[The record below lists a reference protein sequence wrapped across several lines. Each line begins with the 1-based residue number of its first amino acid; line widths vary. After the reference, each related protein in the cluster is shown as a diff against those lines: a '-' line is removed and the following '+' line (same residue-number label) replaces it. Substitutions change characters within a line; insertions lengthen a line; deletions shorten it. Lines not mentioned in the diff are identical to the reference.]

1 MNRPQPSNGEAPSE
15 ERRKAQKHGDEH
27 MNNETQQNTENAP
40 THVYLTAP
48 TRRLWRGPAGVSKV
62 ASVQEPRA
70 NAHWQYRP
78 KTTEAHIMDA
88 AKGTPSGL
96 LQAGLKGAGEKVQK
110 ELKNG
115 LCDIVF
121 AVGQMQE
128 NLPITVL
135 DSTRRFGGLPVEVKD
150 LTANMHRFL
159 PSAPHIRHAKRK
171 VPRSVCETAQHYLD
185 ETTRF
190 LDEARKAFREL
201 DAHLLSSDSLLA
213 LIDAQPAN
221 HFTLAI
227 HENSKDD
234 RQGDSVVGVLIPIE
248 EIVPILDTL
257 GLDSVQPLRVISDV
271 YAPGG
276 FPITWSE
283 RKGGHT
289 LTLYQGR
296 SDAFF
301 AACEKAVEILAPV
314 DAFVQDRALKMIAE
328 VTAEEAEAVVQ
339 KQERGEIRNDDSERK
354 EAARLRKVAA
364 HRGLPRLKAY
374 LSLLHSA
381 ESILLYGEPKEG
393 LVAWLT
399 GHIAL
404 LEENTDLMMDTDDH
418 SLFWNSPNTE
428 THDASDGPVTR
439 DACDYTVTEVAETLD
454 YADTLD
460 RRFEERRAK
469 REAALAEAE
478 RALAASQ
485 AIPEEIVDA
494 FNAAVAEAAEVIE
507 DKVQVWE
514 LRANLPSARWDQV
527 SDDDR
532 FNGLGL
538 RGTEDDC
545 EIHELT
551 LRIDREAARAELHE
565 SVCVVTAPATLKGA
579 NMDGFEGLGSV
590 YENEDDRE
598 TATLTLTYR
607 CLPCKPGTRES
618 FAAFGKSWLFPH
630 WEQATV
636 SNVEIVR
643 AYPQEVTA

>member
-1 MNRPQPSNGEAPSE
+1 MLN
-15 ERRKAQKHGDEH
+15 
-27 MNNETQQNTENAP
+27 
-40 THVYLTAP
+40 
-48 TRRLWRGPAGVSKV
+48 
-62 ASVQEPRA
+62 
-70 NAHWQYRP
+70 
-78 KTTEAHIMDA
+78 
-88 AKGTPSGL
+88 
-96 LQAGLKGAGEKVQK
+96 
-110 ELKNG
+110 
-115 LCDIVF
+115 
-121 AVGQMQE
+121 
-128 NLPITVL
+128 
-135 DSTRRFGGLPVEVKD
+135 
-150 LTANMHRFL
+150 
-159 PSAPHIRHAKRK
+159 
-171 VPRSVCETAQHYLD
+171 
-185 ETTRF
+185 
-190 LDEARKAFREL
+190 
-201 DAHLLSSDSLLA
+201 SDSLLA

-221 HFTLAI
+221 HFTLAV
-227 HENSKDD
+227 HENSKGD

-257 GLDSVQPLRVISDV
+257 GLGSVQPLRVISDV

-314 DAFVQDRALKMIAE
+314 DAFVQEKALKMIAE
-328 VTAEEAEAVVQ
+328 VTAEEAEAVVR
-339 KQERGEIRNDDSERK
+339 KQERGMIRNDDSDRK

-364 HRGLPRLKAY
+364 PWPPHLKAY

-381 ESILLYGEPKEG
+381 ESILLYGEPKED

-399 GHIAL
+399 GHITL
-404 LEENTDLMMDTDDH
+404 LEENTDLMMDNDDH
-418 SLFWNSPNTE
+418 SLWWNRPNLD
-428 THDASDGPVTR
+428 HDYAGPVTR
-439 DACDYTVTEVAETLD
+439 ESHHYTVTEVAESLN

-485 AIPEEIVDA
+485 AIPEEIVAA

-514 LRANLPSARWDQV
+514 LRENLPSARWDRV

-545 EIHELT
+545 EIHELN
-551 LRIDREAARAELHE
+551 LSIDEEAARAELHE
-565 SVCVVTAPATLKGA
+565 GVCVVTAPAILRGA
-579 NMDGFEGLGSV
+579 MMTT
-590 YENEDDRE
+590 ENLRDLVNPADRRE

-618 FAAFGKSWLFPH
+618 FAAFGKSWLFPR

-643 AYPQEVTA
+643 AYPQEVGA

>member
-1 MNRPQPSNGEAPSE
+1 MTTE
-15 ERRKAQKHGDEH
+15 
-27 MNNETQQNTENAP
+27 QNTENAP

-48 TRRLWRGPAGVSKV
+48 TRGLWGEPTGVSKV

-70 NAHWQYRP
+70 NSHWKYRP
-78 KTTEAHIMDA
+78 KTTEEHIRDA

-110 ELKNG
+110 ELKNA

-121 AVGQMQE
+121 AVGQMEE
-128 NLPITVL
+128 NYPITVL
-135 DSTRRFGGLPVEVKD
+135 DSTRRYGGLPVEVED
-150 LTANMHRFL
+150 LTANLHRFI
-159 PSAPHIRHAKRK
+159 PRRESTRVAHRK
-171 VPRSVCETAQHYLD
+171 APRSVCESAQHYLD
-185 ETTRF
+185 GTTRF

-201 DAHLLSSDSLLA
+201 DAHLLSGDSLLA

-221 HFTLAI
+221 HFTLAV
-227 HENSKDD
+227 HENSKGD

-257 GLDSVQPLRVISDV
+257 GLGSVQPLRVISDV

-314 DAFVQDRALKMIAE
+314 DAFVQEKALKMIAE
-328 VTAEEAEAVVQ
+328 VTAEEAGAVVQ
-339 KQERGEIRNDDSERK
+339 KQERGEIRNEDEPE

-381 ESILLYGEPKEG
+381 ESVLLYGEPKED

-399 GHIAL
+399 GHITL
-404 LEENTDLMMDTDDH
+404 LEENTDLMMDNDDH
-418 SLFWNSPNTE
+418 SLWWNRPNLD
-428 THDASDGPVTR
+428 HDYVGPVTR
-439 DACDYTVTEVAETLD
+439 ERHHYSITEVADALN

-460 RRFEERRAK
+460 RRFEERRAE

-485 AIPEEIVDA
+485 AIPEEIVAA

-514 LRANLPSARWDQV
+514 LRENLPSVRPYEGV

-545 EIHELT
+545 EIHELHLT
-551 LRIDREAARAELHE
+551 ADREAARAELHE
-565 SVCVVTAPATLKGA
+565 GVCIVTAPAILKGA
-579 NMDGFEGLGSV
+579 IMDGFKGLGSV

-598 TATLTLTYR
+598 KATLTLTYR

-618 FAAFGKSWLFPH
+618 FAAFGKSWLFPR

-643 AYPQEVTA
+643 AYPQEVAA

>member
-1 MNRPQPSNGEAPSE
+1 MTTE
-15 ERRKAQKHGDEH
+15 
-27 MNNETQQNTENAP
+27 QNTENAP
-40 THVYLTAP
+40 THVYLTAQ
-48 TRRLWRGPAGVSKV
+48 TCGLWTQPGGVNEV

-70 NAHWQYRP
+70 NARWRYRSEL
-78 KTTEAHIMDA
+78 TEVSIRNA
-88 AKGTPSGL
+88 AKGTPCGL
-96 LQAGLKGAGEKVQK
+96 LRMGLDGAGEKVQK
-110 ELKNG
+110 ELKNA

-128 NLPITVL
+128 NLPVTIL
-135 DSTRRFGGLPVEVKD
+135 DSTRRYGGLPVEVED
-150 LTANMHRFL
+150 LTAKMHRSI
-159 PSAPHIRHAKRK
+159 PRRESTRTAHRK
-171 VPRSVCETAQHYLD
+171 APRSVCESAQHYLD

-190 LDEARKAFREL
+190 LDAARKAFRDL
-201 DAHLLSSDSLLA
+201 DAHLLRDDSLLA

-227 HENSKDD
+227 HQNSKGDH
-234 RQGDSVVGVLIPIE
+234 QGNSVVGVLIPIE

-257 GLDSVQPLRVISDV
+257 GLDSVQPLRVISDTF
-271 YAPGG
+271 APGG
-276 FPITWSE
+276 FPITWRE

-314 DAFVQDRALKMIAE
+314 DAFVQEKALKMIAE

-339 KQERGEIRNDDSERK
+339 KQDRGEIRNDDYERN
-354 EAARLRKVAA
+354 EAARLRAVAA

-381 ESILLYGEPKEG
+381 ESVLLYGEPKED

-399 GHIAL
+399 GHITL
-404 LEENTDLMMDTDDH
+404 LEENTDLMMDNDDD
-418 SLFWNSPNTE
+418 SLWWNRPNLD
-428 THDASDGPVTR
+428 HDYVGPVTR
-439 DACDYTVTEVAETLD
+439 ERHHYTITEVADALNH
-454 YADTLD
+454 ADTLD
-460 RRFEERRAK
+460 RAAEERRAE

-507 DKVQVWE
+507 DKVQVWK
-514 LRANLPSARWDQV
+514 LRENACLGRLLGGGV
-527 SDDDR
+527 SNDDR

-545 EIHELT
+545 EIHHLRLT
-551 LRIDREAARAELHE
+551 ADREAARAELHE
-565 SVCVVTAPATLKGA
+565 GVCVVTAPATMTGA
-579 NMDGFEGLGSV
+579 LMLGPAPRWGP
-590 YENEDDRE
+590 EARE

-618 FAAFGKSWLFPH
+618 FAAFGKSWLFPR

-636 SNVEIVR
+636 SNVEVVR
-643 AYPQEVTA
+643 AYPQDELRQKKEA